1 MKNDVEMI
9 FEINDKFDICVKL
22 RSKDPQDEDEKV
34 YFYYENGV
42 NNISQSA
49 INGEDFN
56 LSL

>member
-1 MKNDVEMI
+1 MI